1 MKIGKENFFIIEKII
16 TIIVMV
22 LIVFLSNSSYANDNQ
37 TIIEQQEE
45 FKIQDFIK
53 NAEKFTGEFFE
64 DIDINEILNDA
75 IKGEVDNSTLLKKIL
90 NILGK
95 EVTTNIKS
103 LVSIL
108 AIILIHSILKS
119 ISESLENNN
128 ISKLIYYVQYILI
141 VTVIMSNF
149 TDIIKLVQD
158 TTENLIGFMNALV
171 PLLITL
177 MMYTGSITTSSV
189 VEPIILFMINF
200 IGNIIQN
207 LIIPFVLVLTSLVII
222 SKISDKVHIDK
233 LSKFF
238 KSGIVWFLGIVLTV
252 FVGVVSLEGTLS
264 SGVDGI
270 TAKTTK
276 AVVSSAIPVV
286 GKILG
291 DAVDTVLGCG
301 IVLKNAVGL
310 VGVVIVIGICIMPIL
325 KLFVLSVSYKL
336 LSTVVQP
343 IADEKIIDLLEQIGD
358 IFKIFLG
365 ILCAISFML
374 IIGTTLVLKISNGT
388 MMYR

>member
-158 TTENLIGFMNALV
+158 TTGNLIGFMNALV

-252 FVGVVSLEGTLS
+252 FVGIVSLEGTLS
-264 SGVDGI
+264 SSVVGI

>member
-1 MKIGKENFFIIEKII
+1 MKIEKENFFIIEKII

-158 TTENLIGFMNALV
+158 TTGNLIGFMNALV

-238 KSGIVWFLGIVLTV
+238 KSGIVWFLGVVLTV

-264 SGVDGI
+264 SSVDGI

>member
-1 MKIGKENFFIIEKII
+1 MKIRKENFFIIKKII
-16 TIIVMV
+16 TVIVMILV
-22 LIVFLSNSSYANDNQ
+22 VFLSNSSYANDEK
-37 TIIEQQEE
+37 TITEQQEE

-53 NAEKFTGEFFE
+53 NSEKFTGEFFD
-64 DIDINEILNDA
+64 DIDINKILNSA

-95 EVTTNIKS
+95 EVTTNIKA

-108 AIILIHSILKS
+108 AIILIHSILKA
-119 ISESLENNN
+119 ITEGLENNN

-149 TDIIKLVQD
+149 TEIIKLVQD
-158 TTENLIGFMNALV
+158 TTGNLVGFMNMLV

-200 IGNIIQN
+200 IGNIIQS
-207 LIIPFVLVLTSLVII
+207 LIIPFVLILTSLVII
-222 SKISDKVHIDK
+222 SKISDKVQINK
-233 LSKFF
+233 LSNFF
-238 KSGIVWFLGIVLTV
+238 KSSIVWFLGIILTI

-264 SGVDGI
+264 SSVDGI

-310 VGVVIVIGICIMPIL
+310 VGIIIVIGICIMPIL
-325 KLFVLSVSYKL
+325 KLFVLAASYKL

-343 IADEKIIDLLEQIGD
+343 IADEKIISLLEQIGD

-374 IIGTTLVLKISNGT
+374 IIGTTLVLKISNGA

>member
-158 TTENLIGFMNALV
+158 TTGNLIGFMNALV

-177 MMYTGSITTSSV
+177 MMYTGSITTSSA

-238 KSGIVWFLGIVLTV
+238 KSGIVRFLGVVLTV

-264 SGVDGI
+264 SSVDGI